1 MKQNTNAV
9 NYEEVEKRIEVREQ
23 TNEIDTPKGIVDFL
37 EKKNGI
43 FNFDFKNRYSVT
55 ELVNCQRKSY
65 YKQLGFEQEELLA
78 DVTVERMWTTVR
90 GDFLHQMT
98 NAKLLRIQLLI
109 FQQIVANLLLLKN
122 HSFLNIVKILLQLQ
136 QSQ

>member
-55 ELVNCQRKSY
+55 ELIHCQRKSY
-65 YKQLGFEQEELLA
+65 YKQLGVKQEELLTKF
-78 DVTVERMWTTVR
+78 V
-90 GDFLHQMT
+90 Q
-98 NAKLLRIQLLI
+98 
-109 FQQIVANLLLLKN
+109 
-122 HSFLNIVKILLQLQ
+122 
-136 QSQ
+136 

>member
-43 FNFDFKNRYSVT
+43 FNFHFSV
-55 ELVNCQRKSY
+55 K
-65 YKQLGFEQEELLA
+65 
-78 DVTVERMWTTVR
+78 
-90 GDFLHQMT
+90 
-98 NAKLLRIQLLI
+98 
-109 FQQIVANLLLLKN
+109 
-122 HSFLNIVKILLQLQ
+122 
-136 QSQ
+136 